1 MLWCKFLPHAA
12 IRSPFAAPP
21 VQATS
26 LPLQA
31 QVAFSVSVHMQ
42 IGATNAS
49 SRFLRLMVLASPAR
63 PRSCDRSTSVLSQ
76 LQRQQQNCSSQPQ
89 RVLATPIQST
99 RFISLHRSHHF
110 QVSTHL
116 QEMCSHPT
124 HQCPQCSGRA
134 THRLARGGARLS
146 IIAQPRFVVRF
157 VCCDAIVLTRP
168 PSAAPARVP
177 RGDGHGPIQARTV
190 ATLFSPLSLM
200 RSQCSRIARARSLH
214 GVFL

>member
-1 MLWCKFLPHAA
+1 MQPFIRLLPLHLY
-12 IRSPFAAPP
+12 
-21 VQATS
+21 QATS
-26 LPLQA
+26 LQLQA
-31 QVAFSVSVHMQ
+31 QGAFSVSVHMQ
-42 IGATNAS
+42 IGATNTS

-63 PRSCDRSTSVLSQ
+63 PRSCDRSTSVPLSQ

-116 QEMCSHPT
+116 QEMCSHPA

-146 IIAQPRFVVRF
+146 AIAQPRFVVRF
-157 VCCDAIVLTRP
+157 VL
-168 PSAAPARVP
+168 
-177 RGDGHGPIQARTV
+177 
-190 ATLFSPLSLM
+190 L
-200 RSQCSRIARARSLH
+200 
-214 GVFL
+214 